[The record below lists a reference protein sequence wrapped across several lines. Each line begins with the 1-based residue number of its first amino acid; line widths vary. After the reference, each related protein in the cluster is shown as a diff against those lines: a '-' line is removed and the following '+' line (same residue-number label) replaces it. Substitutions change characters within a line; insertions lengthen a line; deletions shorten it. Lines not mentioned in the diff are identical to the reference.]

1 MVGMP
6 SAEQCSQRCE
16 LRATGNLLAALNE
29 QLIEH
34 LPVDDARTFV
44 CYREAVI
51 DLRVTEGTLAAAR
64 AFTVASQ
71 GFAYSVRDP
80 DPGAVIT
87 ALCREIVAATDT
99 DRC

>member
-1 MVGMP
+1 MP
-6 SAEQCSQRCE
+6 SVEDSSQRCE
-16 LRATGNLLAALNE
+16 LREAADLLVALDE

-34 LPVDDARTFV
+34 LPVDEARTFV

-64 AFTVASQ
+64 AFTVASK

-80 DPGAVIT
+80 NPVAVIA
-87 ALCREIVAATDT
+87 ALCRELVAAIAT
-99 DRC
+99 DRR

>member
-1 MVGMP
+1 MP
-6 SAEQCSQRCE
+6 SAEYSSQRCE
-16 LRATGNLLAALNE
+16 LRGAGDLLAALDE

-34 LPVDDARTFV
+34 LTVDDARTFV
-44 CYREAVI
+44 CYREAVL

-64 AFTVASQ
+64 VFTVASQ

-87 ALCREIVAATDT
+87 ALCRELVAATDT
-99 DRC
+99 NRR